1 MLYRIFPFF
10 VVLFCICGFSACKMG
25 AKLPHITKLKNG
37 DKFTYRLHRDTDIE
51 MNLNG
56 RDQISTHKQTLDLEY
71 ELIEEMPDGS
81 MKFDLVYSTIKIW
94 QVNGFRTL
102 SFDSETEGARE
113 NLEFNKQIFKEM
125 LGKKVSMTVGANGDI
140 LQFNGA
146 SRIIDNFF
154 KDIKNMELLG
164 FYRAVRE
171 QMGDLAMKEMLGQL
185 HFAFPSKELKIE
197 EVWESQTSQIS
208 GIGILKKNVFQLKKA
223 NANGTE
229 IRLKAVVEPNPNARV
244 VKMGNNRVKFF
255 LNGFESGIY
264 RLPRVGAR
272 VDNATIDT
280 KLSGTATIT
289 REDNMVFPARVVV
302 RMQTVFEK
310 L

>member
-1 MLYRIFPFF
+1 MLYRILSFS
-10 VVLFCICGFSACKMG
+10 VVLFCICGFSACKTG

-71 ELIEEMPDGS
+71 ELKEEMPDGS
-81 MKFDLVYSTIKIW
+81 MKFDLVYSAIKIW

-113 NLEFNKQIFKEM
+113 NLEFNKQVFKEL
-125 LGKKVSMTVGANGDI
+125 LGQKVSMTLGPNGDI
-140 LQFNGA
+140 THFKGA
-146 SRIIDNFF
+146 SSIIDNFF
-154 KDIKNMELLG
+154 KDIKNIELLG

-185 HFAFPSKELKIE
+185 HFSVPPRELKVDQ
-197 EVWESQTSQIS
+197 VWETQTSQIS

-223 NANGTE
+223 NADGTE
-229 IRLKAVVEPNPNARV
+229 IRLKTSVEPNPNARV

-264 RLPRVGAR
+264 RLPSLGAM

-289 REDNMVFPARVVV
+289 REDNLAFPARVVV
-302 RMQTVFEK
+302 RMQTIFEK